1 LKKDFQKK
9 LNLKE
14 LTKNKTRI
22 KMKNIFFLIVVI
34 ATFTGCS
41 KPFPYKYQDS
51 KQIIECKGLDNDLA
65 HEAYYSFREDI
76 ALYAYK
82 NHFTNHKKDYN
93 LSLGYFIYNG
103 AAGIA
108 DFKNIVSPHTLTVL
122 EKLKQND
129 QLWESNSKIS
139 NTNYHSEFI
148 DCLIQNIKNSELK
161 ETILSLRGTNS
172 LSPKILSEKYRILI
186 NEANDDEYFAMFIA
200 FETYYQ
206 YLYDIDFSE
215 KKN

>member
-1 LKKDFQKK
+1 MKK
-9 LNLKE
+9 L
-14 LTKNKTRI
+14 
-22 KMKNIFFLIVVI
+22 FLLISFI
-34 ATFTGCS
+34 GTFIGCS
-41 KPFPYKYQDS
+41 EPFPYKYNES
-51 KQIIECKGLDNDLA
+51 KQLINCKGLDNELA

-76 ALYAYK
+76 ALYAFK
-82 NHFTNHKKDYN
+82 NHFTNNKKDYN

-108 DFKNIVSPHTLTVL
+108 DFENIVSPHTLAVL

-129 QLWESNSKIS
+129 QLWDGNSKNS
-139 NTNYHSEFI
+139 NTDYHSEFI
-148 DCLIQNIKNSELK
+148 DCLIQNIKNTELK

-172 LSPKILSEKYRILI
+172 LSPKILSEKYRVMI

-206 YLYDIDFSE
+206 YLYSIDFSK